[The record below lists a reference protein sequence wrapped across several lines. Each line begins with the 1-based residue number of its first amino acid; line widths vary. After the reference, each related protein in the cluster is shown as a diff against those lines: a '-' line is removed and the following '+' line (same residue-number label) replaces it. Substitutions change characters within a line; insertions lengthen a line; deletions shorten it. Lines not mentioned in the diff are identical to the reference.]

1 MSLACHHDTCISFC
15 CRNSSSL
22 LDRMFSPASGLQ
34 NKTVNNNK
42 KKTLTP
48 KRESREQIFAT
59 TLYST
64 PAWGFGNK
72 NCQQQTLTPKER
84 PWGAKFCSQLCC
96 LLLHFSSKGDKRRFA
111 KMMVRRMIVPNWVMR
126 VRLWWEWGRGW
137 CNKGREMGYRC
148 NCCNGG
154 NDFGKMWME
163 NGGRERKQG
172 SGQKGNPKISK
183 SSCRP
188 VTVGWSQGFMEMGNC
203 WWYIQSEN
211 RERTVFAW
219 EPNIIPSAKKI
230 SLGSKFRSNTK
241 IKIKI

>member
-72 NCQQQTLTPKER
+72 SCQQQTLTPKER
-84 PWGAKFCSQLCC
+84 PWGQKFCSQLCC
-96 LLLHFSSKGDKRRFA
+96 LLLHFSSKGDKRRFT

-126 VRLWWEWGRGW
+126 VRLWWSGEGDDATIEEKWGTDAIVTMEEMIWQDGYVAYVCEWKMVGERESRVLGR
-137 CNKGREMGYRC
+137 KETPKFQKAVAGR
-148 NCCNGG
+148 
-154 NDFGKMWME
+154 
-163 NGGRERKQG
+163 
-172 SGQKGNPKISK
+172 
-183 SSCRP
+183 
-188 VTVGWSQGFMEMGNC
+188 
-203 WWYIQSEN
+203 
-211 RERTVFAW
+211 
-219 EPNIIPSAKKI
+219 
-230 SLGSKFRSNTK
+230 
-241 IKIKI
+241 